1 MIGRNLLE
9 EFKKFIS
16 RGNVIDLAVAFIMG
30 AAFTKIVN
38 SIVEDIITPLLGIFM
53 GGVNF
58 GELAITL
65 GESKIKYGEFIEAS
79 MNFLI
84 IAAVVFFLVHSINK
98 LQEKLT
104 GKKKEKKLTDDVK
117 LLTEIRDLLKK
128 QTS

>member
-1 MIGRNLLE
+1 MFKSNILE
-9 EFKKFIS
+9 EFQKFIS

-58 GELAITL
+58 GGLSITF
-65 GESKIKYGEFIEAS
+65 GNAHIKYGEFIEAS
-79 MNFLI
+79 LNFFI
-84 IAAVVFFLVHSINK
+84 VAAVVFLLVQAINK
-98 LQEKLT
+98 LQVTLT
-104 GKKKEKKLTDDVK
+104 GKKKEKKLTDNIK

-128 QTS
+128 EAS